1 MRARQLTVLM
11 SGQTAGRVTRA
22 AGGGGPLVFE
32 YDESPRRRAHRGA
45 VVVEHAVAAAA
56 LR

>member
-11 SGQTAGRVTRA
+11 SGRTAGHVTRA

-32 YDESPRRRAHRGA
+32 YDESYAGGPAA
-45 VVVEHAVAAAA
+45 VP
-56 LR
+56 